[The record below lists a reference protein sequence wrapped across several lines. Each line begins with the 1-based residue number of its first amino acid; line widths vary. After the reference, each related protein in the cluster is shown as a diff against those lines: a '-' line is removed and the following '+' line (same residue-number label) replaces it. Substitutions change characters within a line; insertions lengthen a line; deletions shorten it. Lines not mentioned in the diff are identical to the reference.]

1 MLEMSYQ
8 GLTGEV
14 ITRYDQ
20 EYEEA
25 RQEWNQAIQKFPLVI
40 VYCYT
45 KLDVS
50 NAIIWARKNCI
61 EIRIRSGGHHYE
73 GYSIGNRVLV
83 IDISRMNRMQLNEN
97 KHRLKV
103 QGGVKNQQV
112 FDFISAKGY
121 SFPGGTCPTVG
132 VSGYTLGGGWGYS
145 SRHLGLGCDSLLELE
160 LVDYKG
166 RLIVANEKS
175 HKDLFWA
182 CCGAGSG
189 NFGVVVSMTF
199 KLPPKVDK
207 VTLVEIYWPDA
218 LLETQREFLNK
229 WQGWLVNLDSRMTL
243 GASIYNA
250 ETEGMAIYGR
260 GIFYGTPEETEEIL
274 QMLISIDGARISLE
288 YITFFEA
295 ITKLQSHY
303 PESEKF
309 KSTGRFVYK
318 EYDEQEINAVV
329 DLIQERPAGSI
340 FAAVS
345 LHALGGKVKEITKE
359 ATAFYY
365 RDAKYI
371 MGIQTIWENANFEKD
386 NIKWVEPRF
395 KYIESITE
403 GSFVNFPYS
412 GLKDYEEAYYGR
424 NVNELQKVKEKYD
437 PLNVFSFPQG
447 VTKCHS

>member
-14 ITRYDQ
+14 ITRYDR

-45 KLDVS
+45 KWDVS

-83 IDISRMNRMQLNEN
+83 IDISRMHRMQLNEN
-97 KHRLKV
+97 KHTLKV
-103 QGGVKNQQV
+103 QGGVKNKQV
-112 FDFISAKGY
+112 YDFISAKGY
-121 SFPGGTCPTVG
+121 PFPGGTCPTVG
-132 VSGYTLGGGWGYS
+132 ISGYTLGGGWGYL
-145 SRHLGLGCDSLLELE
+145 SRYLGLGCDSLLELE
-160 LVDYKG
+160 LIDYTGK
-166 RLIVANEKS
+166 LIIANEKS

-182 CCGAGSG
+182 GCGAGGG

-199 KLPPKVDK
+199 KLPAKIDK

-218 LLETQREFLNK
+218 LLETHREFLYK
-229 WQGWLVNLDSRMTL
+229 WQEWIINLDNRITL
-243 GASIYNA
+243 GASIYNS
-250 ETEGMAIYGR
+250 ETERMAIYGR
-260 GIFYGTPEETEEIL
+260 GIFYGKPEEAEEIL
-274 QMLISIDGARISLE
+274 QMLINIDGVRMNLE

-295 ITKLQSHY
+295 ITKLQSSY
-303 PESEKF
+303 PESEMF
-309 KSTGRFVYK
+309 KSTGRFVYQD
-318 EYDEQEINAVV
+318 YDEQEINAIV
-329 DLIQERPAGSI
+329 DLIQERAAGSI

-345 LHALGGKVKEITKE
+345 LYALGGKVKEVPKE

-371 MGIQTIWENANFEKD
+371 MGIQTIWEDAKFAKD
-386 NIKWVEPRF
+386 NIKWIEQSF

-412 GLKDYEEAYYGR
+412 GLKNYEEAYYGNNAKKLR
-424 NVNELQKVKEKYD
+424 KVKEKYD

-447 VTKCHS
+447 VTECH